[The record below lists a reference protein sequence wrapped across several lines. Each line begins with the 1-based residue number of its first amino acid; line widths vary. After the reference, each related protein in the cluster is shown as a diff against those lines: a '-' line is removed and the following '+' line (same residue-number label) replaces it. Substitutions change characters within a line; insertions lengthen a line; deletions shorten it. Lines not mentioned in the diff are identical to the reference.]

1 VSANNVIAVITKS
14 APDAFRFK
22 AFSTWLDPKTRTLK
36 CVFAEACGPDVKSTY
51 KGIVFSGV
59 GEGEFFVNLYAEN
72 IKRALG
78 IVPYPGTLNLRIKD
92 DVKSFN
98 DSLRSLRPIVIEPP
112 KVKDVKLGKV
122 LAYPAL
128 LNWTVE
134 VYLVRP
140 EITVYKGDVVEVI
153 AEVRLR
159 DLLNLNDGSEVLIT
173 IGDP

>member
-1 VSANNVIAVITKS
+1 M
-14 APDAFRFK
+14 R
-22 AFSTWLDPKTRTLK
+22 
-36 CVFAEACGPDVKSTY
+36 
-51 KGIVFSGV
+51 
-59 GEGEFFVNLYAEN
+59 
-72 IKRALG
+72 
-78 IVPYPGTLNLRIKD
+78 
-92 DVKSFN
+92 
-98 DSLRSLRPIVIEPP
+98 
-112 KVKDVKLGKV
+112 LGKV

-128 LNWTVE
+128 LNWTIE